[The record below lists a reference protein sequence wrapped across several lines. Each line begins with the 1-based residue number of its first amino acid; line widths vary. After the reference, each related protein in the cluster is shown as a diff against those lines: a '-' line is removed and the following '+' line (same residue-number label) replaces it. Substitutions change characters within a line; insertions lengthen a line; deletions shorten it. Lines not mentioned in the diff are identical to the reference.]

1 MDAKVFRM
9 AILTIISAFIL
20 VLVIVY
26 ATNAESIN
34 KLLGWE
40 QKSEEA
46 ADTAVSS
53 SSDTVYG
60 EQIGDDLNAFLY
72 EEDFFDETEEIPSV
86 VVIKKNSGS
95 SDSSDEAG
103 SFDSS
108 PEGDAPDDEGGSGMA
123 VVGEL
128 TNPNGVSNPGAFDS
142 NLFEYNGV
150 MPTTP
155 PQGAGTPVGSAVGN

>member
-34 KLLGWE
+34 KLFGWGE
-40 QKSEEA
+40 QSEDA
-46 ADTAVSS
+46 ADVAVSY
-53 SSDTVYG
+53 SSDEVYG
-60 EQIGDDLNAFLY
+60 QQIGDDLNAFLY

-86 VVIKKNSGS
+86 VVIKKNSAS

-103 SFDSS
+103 SVGSSFD
-108 PEGDAPDDEGGSGMA
+108 GDKPDEDGSGMA

-142 NLFEYNGV
+142 GLFEYNGV

-155 PQGAGTPVGSAVGN
+155 PAGGGTPVGSASGN